1 MAIKT
6 SPGDM
11 EEYRKTDNQDA
22 VENTSMRTMLLE
34 MEEQSQF
41 PKTCHLPKPE
51 RAHHCSV
58 CNTCILRFDHH
69 CPWIHNCVGHFN
81 HRYFVLFMTYL
92 VFAAAY
98 YVAFAWRPFM
108 ICLDFTQL
116 DWPYYFP
123 RPLLAFSFILAICMG
138 LAIGALCLWH
148 YYLILT
154 AQTTVEFYNNYYD
167 KSVCKSQG
175 EVFVNMY
182 NFGPVENFKRFFN
195 IGDQYS
201 WYTFF
206 CPIPIP
212 PRGSGRVFEKC
223 QEFYLLPESRQR
235 AHVVYQQE
243 SQEIEDLKDA

>member
-41 PKTCHLPKPE
+41 PKT
-51 RAHHCSV
+51 S
-58 CNTCILRFDHH
+58 
-69 CPWIHNCVGHFN
+69 
-81 HRYFVLFMTYL
+81 
-92 VFAAAY
+92 Y